1 MEGGRP
7 CAHRR
12 RCRGRRGRLSDP
24 RPDGEMTMARPQAR
38 LGDISSHGGVI
49 VTGALRTVVNGRPA
63 ARLGDLHV
71 CPIPGHGVTPI
82 VTGSLDTA
90 TEGLPNAR
98 IGDITACGAIIVTG
112 SLNTNND

>member
-1 MEGGRP
+1 M
-7 CAHRR
+7 
-12 RCRGRRGRLSDP
+12 SS
-24 RPDGEMTMARPQAR
+24 QAR

-49 VTGALRTVVNGRPA
+49 ITGASRTV
-63 ARLGDLHV
+63 ARMGDLHV

-82 VTGSLDTA
+82 VTGSFDTI

-112 SLNTNND
+112 SPNTIDN